1 MSGAKNQ
8 SWWLTLARGEANAW
22 TVVMSKAQP
31 SGTRVLTYVEEE
43 LEASVTATVRQATA
57 HVTDIIWR
65 HELAAYAYQNQSRT
79 LGMARQLVHASH
91 ETNCAG
97 LAALHPSKKEAN
109 AVAFAV
115 RAMLGRQGRVR
126 GLRKQI
132 RLEQVK
138 WLVAAIAAWPALMA
152 SILRYGGTSPERLRP
167 AEVVHAV
174 HGEWETRT
182 RHLLPPSYDPGQDPQ
197 YLIIGRPRRSLR
209 DIAVMLGEKSG
220 LKDANLIRPLDVS
233 AAVRALIPGLCKIV
247 HGIDVAASGPIQ
259 AGWRD
264 CWALTYRKRPR
275 NDLICRCR
283 FRLDVWRRGGRRYCV
298 GFSAAGSTLHGSIA
312 SMSARVFACGSFSKM
327 WRRYANGSSPAA
339 LQVSMML

>member
-298 GFSAAGSTLHGSIA
+298 GFSAA
-312 SMSARVFACGSFSKM
+312 
-327 WRRYANGSSPAA
+327 
-339 LQVSMML
+339 